1 MDSKNSSAIFNS
13 YQLNFGANAN
23 DGNRGENIFGCY
35 TDWGNQAKGNYG
47 ERSQGHN
54 SIIAAEDGRTYL
66 VYHTRFQNAGEGHQ
80 VRVHQVFQNKNG
92 WLVAAPFEYTGEQVK
107 SADIATTQQIAKD
120 QIAGKY
126 KLLIH
131 NYKLDHTKK
140 VASKPVEI
148 ELTADGNI
156 SGAQTGTWSI
166 EEGTSYIHLKI
177 GTKHYYGVMVEQTLE
192 PTDTKVPAF
201 TALDATTG
209 VTAWGYKYEEGSNTP
224 VEPEQPVEATWKY
237 EQDFSSQDGLTIVG
251 GGSFVEDATFGHA
264 YQNGGGTIRS
274 HYLLLPEDVLSHSA
288 ETKQMTIAFWV
299 SAANA
304 GAASNYTYAPLF
316 TAYAKKASPN
326 AAPMLALQSRGPVQV
341 NCSGWCDFT
350 GETHTNGKVN
360 IYNKNAWE
368 AGDAAYNF
376 VRNWLDDGKWHYYA
390 VTFKANEVVQY
401 LDGEITNQWSLFSN
415 VDGQQVTGLFSNGG
429 DLKYVCLGGNQA
441 WEWADPDAKFMF
453 AKLLIQNNAMSQDD
467 IKARMT
473 ADTTTGIMGVKAAEY
488 GQDYLFD
495 LQGRRVNKTSKGIYI
510 QNGKKYV
517 VR

>member
-1 MDSKNSSAIFNS
+1 M
-13 YQLNFGANAN
+13 
-23 DGNRGENIFGCY
+23 
-35 TDWGNQAKGNYG
+35 
-47 ERSQGHN
+47 
-54 SIIAAEDGRTYL
+54 
-66 VYHTRFQNAGEGHQ
+66 
-80 VRVHQVFQNKNG
+80 
-92 WLVAAPFEYTGEQVK
+92 
-107 SADIATTQQIAKD
+107 
-120 QIAGKY
+120 
-126 KLLIH
+126 
-131 NYKLDHTKK
+131 
-140 VASKPVEI
+140 
-148 ELTADGNI
+148 
-156 SGAQTGTWSI
+156 
-166 EEGTSYIHLKI
+166 
-177 GTKHYYGVMVEQTLE
+177 
-192 PTDTKVPAF
+192 
-201 TALDATTG
+201 
-209 VTAWGYKYEEGSNTP
+209 
-224 VEPEQPVEATWKY
+224 
-237 EQDFSSQDGLTIVG
+237 
-251 GGSFVEDATFGHA
+251 
-264 YQNGGGTIRS
+264 
-274 HYLLLPEDVLSHSA
+274 LSHSA

-510 QNGKKYV
+510 QNGKKFV